1 MSNNIK
7 MLDKSDEIYSK
18 GRKFS
23 PVNILSDEKFYP
35 NQNFIQI
42 KTFKSMEL
50 DKLCDKNNEKYSQ

>member
-23 PVNILSDEKFYP
+23 PVNILSDESFV
-35 NQNFIQI
+35 QI
-42 KTFKSMEL
+42 KIFKSMEL
-50 DKLCDKNNEKYSQ
+50 DKLCDKNNEKYPQ